1 MAGNEER
8 FRLTDLAYFI
18 PVMMVLAVAA
28 VAAFPIIW
36 ITLYLMQ
43 TMGVVP
49 ALAVVFGLSWFSIT
63 GAGLLK
69 WWDAKFSCATRRR
82 KWLSILLLA
91 PIIGAIVFFCIDPEH
106 KPQLHLVTKSDPQ

>member
-18 PVMMVLAVAA
+18 PVLMVLAVAA
-28 VAAFPIIW
+28 VATAPIIW
-36 ITLYLMQ
+36 IALYLMQ
-43 TMGVVP
+43 TMGVAP
-49 ALAVVFGLSWFSIT
+49 ALGVIFGLSWFSIT

-69 WWDAKFSCATRRR
+69 WWDAKFSCTTRRR
-82 KWLSILLLA
+82 KWLTILLLA
-91 PIIGAIVFFCIDPEH
+91 PIAGAIAFFFVDPER